1 MLPAANMENPAKK
14 LTVASEILGTGMC
27 VPDRVVSNEHFAAY
41 LETSD
46 EWIRE
51 RTGIVER
58 RWCDEVTSASALAEP
73 ACRDAIK
80 AAGLTAADID
90 GIVLGTVTP
99 DNIFPSTACYL
110 QSRLGIQS
118 GYAMDV
124 NAVCSGFVYAL
135 TTADALIRAGQG
147 TNVLVVGVD
156 IYSRIIDPNDRGTCV
171 LFGDGAGAVV
181 LSRKKGDKLVD
192 GAFGDHMVEGD
203 VRDISGIYGSELR
216 ADGRYADLLCVP
228 MGTAHPPTPES
239 LQRGD
244 HFLKMQG
251 REVFKFAVRSL
262 ADVTKNVLDKA
273 GVAIEEVDHF
283 VSHQANKRILLSMAK
298 HLGVSEDKV
307 PINVDKYGN
316 TSAATIPIVLAEC
329 ERTGRIKKGDLVL
342 LSAVGGG
349 FSWGAVL
356 VRW

>member
-1 MLPAANMENPAKK
+1 MENSVKIQ
-14 LTVASEILGTGMC
+14 TVASEIRGTGMC
-27 VPDRVVSNEHFAAY
+27 VPERVVSNEHFAAY

-51 RTGIVER
+51 RTGIEQR
-58 RWCDEVTSASALAEP
+58 RWCEKGTSASALAEP
-73 ACRDAIK
+73 ACREAIS
-80 AAGLTAADID
+80 AAGLTVNDID

-110 QSRLGIQS
+110 QARLGITN
-118 GYAMDV
+118 GFAFDV
-124 NAVCSGFVYAL
+124 NAVCSGFIYAL
-135 TTADALIRAGQG
+135 TTADALIRSGQG

-156 IYSRIIDPNDRGTCV
+156 LYSGIIDPNDRGTCV

-181 LSRKKGDKLVD
+181 LSRKQGESLVD
-192 GAFGDHMVEGD
+192 GAFGDHLAQGD
-203 VRDISGIYGSELR
+203 VRSISGIYGSELK
-216 ADGRYADLLCVP
+216 ADGRFADLLCVP
-228 MGTAHPPTPES
+228 MGTANPPTPDS
-239 LQRGD
+239 LKRGD
-244 HFLKMQG
+244 HFLQMQG

-262 ADVTKNVLDKA
+262 ADVTKSVLDRA
-273 GVAIEEVDHF
+273 GVSVEEVDLF
-283 VSHQANKRILLSMAK
+283 ISHQANKRILLSMAK
-298 HLGVSEDKV
+298 HLGIPEEKV
-307 PINVDKYGN
+307 PINVDRYGN

-329 ERTGRIKKGDLVL
+329 EREGRIKKGDLLL